1 MSFIRPEARATLWRL
16 REIFVAAAV
25 ALAGLWLALLG
36 GLFLLAVGGLV
47 IALAAGVAL
56 LGLRR
61 LRFAQIGV
69 APGVVE
75 VDEGQIS
82 YLGPAFGG
90 SISVPELVELRLLT
104 AGGRRMW
111 RLKQADGQALLIPVE
126 AVGADR
132 LFDAFSALPG
142 LDTQDLVKALA
153 PNRAPNKAPNHAAG
167 GNGATTLT
175 SRPDSRVIWQR
186 SARVV
191 LT

>member
-1 MSFIRPEARATLWRL
+1 
-16 REIFVAAAV
+16 
-25 ALAGLWLALLG
+25 
-36 GLFLLAVGGLV
+36 
-47 IALAAGVAL
+47 
-56 LGLRR
+56 
-61 LRFAQIGV
+61 
-69 APGVVE
+69 VVE

-90 SISVPELVELRLLT
+90 SISTPELVELRLLT

-126 AVGADR
+126 AVGAER

-142 LDTQDLVKALA
+142 LDTQALVEALDA
-153 PNRAPNKAPNHAAG
+153 RAASG
-167 GNGATTLT
+167 TGATQLA
-175 SRPDSRVIWQR
+175 RGPDSRVIWKR

>member
-1 MSFIRPEARATLWRL
+1 M
-16 REIFVAAAV
+16 
-25 ALAGLWLALLG
+25 
-36 GLFLLAVGGLV
+36 
-47 IALAAGVAL
+47 
-56 LGLRR
+56 
-61 LRFAQIGV
+61 

-132 LFDAFSALPG
+132 LFDGQGTGTEPGPEQGAEPCGGRQWCNNPDKSA
-142 LDTQDLVKALA
+142 
-153 PNRAPNKAPNHAAG
+153 
-167 GNGATTLT
+167 
-175 SRPDSRVIWQR
+175 
-186 SARVV
+186 
-191 LT
+191 

>member
-16 REIFVAAAV
+16 REVLAAGGV
-25 ALAGLWLALLG
+25 ALLGVWLALLG
-36 GLFLLAVGGLV
+36 GVFLLGVGGLIV
-47 IALAAGVAL
+47 ALAGGLAL

-61 LRFAQIGV
+61 LRFAQSGE

-75 VDEGQIS
+75 VDEGQVS

-90 SISVPELVELRLLT
+90 SVSVPELVELRLLT

-126 AVGADR
+126 AVGAER

-142 LDTQDLVKALA
+142 LDTQALVDALGARPGAAPSASVALA
-153 PNRAPNKAPNHAAG
+153 RG
-167 GNGATTLT
+167 
-175 SRPDSRVIWQR
+175 PDSRVIWKR

>member
-16 REIFVAAAV
+16 REMLAAAAV
-25 ALAGLWLALLG
+25 ALAGLWLILLG
-36 GLFLLAVGGLV
+36 GLFLLLVGGLV
-47 IALAAGVAL
+47 IGLAGGLAL

-61 LRFAQIGV
+61 LRFAQEGM

-90 SISVPELVELRLLT
+90 SISTPELVELRLLT
-104 AGGRRMW
+104 AAGRRMW

-126 AVGADR
+126 AVGAER

-142 LDTQDLVKALA
+142 LDTQALVEALDA
-153 PNRAPNKAPNHAAG
+153 RNAASG
-167 GNGATTLT
+167 TAATQLA
-175 SRPDSRVIWQR
+175 RVPDSRVIWR
-186 SARVV
+186 RTARVV